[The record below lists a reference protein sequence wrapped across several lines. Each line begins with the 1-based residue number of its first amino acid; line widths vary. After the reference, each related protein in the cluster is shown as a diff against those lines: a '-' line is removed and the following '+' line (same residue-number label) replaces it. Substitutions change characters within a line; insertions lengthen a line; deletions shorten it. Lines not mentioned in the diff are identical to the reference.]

1 MWKRVFIYRTAA
13 SWQLLPLLYAI
24 TNSVPALDMTKF
36 YILPSHFVYPTMMQ
50 LCSYALPIVESMGPN
65 KSHHSNISETQ
76 SDIPQIN
83 CNAVCTCTNKPAS
96 ALSHT
101 SKHIYTTRTT
111 YHYMQELFIQTF
123 YGCSGCGTLYL

>member
-1 MWKRVFIYRTAA
+1 
-13 SWQLLPLLYAI
+13 
-24 TNSVPALDMTKF
+24 
-36 YILPSHFVYPTMMQ
+36 MMQ

-76 SDIPQIN
+76 SGIPQLN
-83 CNAVCTCTNKPAS
+83 CNAVCTCTNRPAS

-111 YHYMQELFIQTF
+111 YHYMQELSYRPRTGAVAVELCI
-123 YGCSGCGTLYL
+123 SDNS